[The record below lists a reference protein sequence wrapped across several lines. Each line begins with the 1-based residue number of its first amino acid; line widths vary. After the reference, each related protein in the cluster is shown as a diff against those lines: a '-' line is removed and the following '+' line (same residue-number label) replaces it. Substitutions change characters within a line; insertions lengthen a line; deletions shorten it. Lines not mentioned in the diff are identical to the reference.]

1 MKQTKKSIF
10 IFMAPAVISMLVIF
24 LYPTIRTT
32 VMSLFNVKNIT
43 TPISEWE
50 FIGLKNFTQLFA
62 TPLFVRSLWNI
73 LKIWIYNGIATMIL
87 SVLFAVAFTKKI
99 RFKRFFRM
107 IVYLP
112 NVIAAIAVGYMWLL
126 YVYNGQFGLLTTL
139 FQKLGWEQM
148 ASFQWLSSDHMF
160 LSMCIANIFGNVGYF
175 MMMFIAG
182 IEKISSDYYE
192 AASIE
197 GANVW
202 QQFIHI
208 TLPLLK
214 GVFRTAIVLWTTR
227 TMGFFALS
235 QVFAGVNTYTPMLFT
250 YQTLFGTEVASE
262 SVNAGMAAAA
272 AVLMTVTV
280 GIISTTLNHLIK
292 DENYEI

>member
-10 IFMAPAVISMLVIF
+10 IFMAPAVILMLVIF

-32 VMSLFNVKNIT
+32 VMSFFNIKNVT
-43 TPISEWE
+43 TPVSDWE
-50 FIGLKNFTQLFA
+50 FNGIKNFTQLFA

-73 LKIWIYNGIATMIL
+73 LKIWVFNGIATMIISL
-87 SVLFAVAFTKKI
+87 LFAVAFTKDI
-99 RFKRFFRM
+99 RFKKFFRM

-139 FQKLGWEQM
+139 FHKLGWEKM

-160 LSMCIANIFGNVGYF
+160 LSMCIANVFGNVGYF
-175 MMMFIAG
+175 MMMYIAG
-182 IEKISSDYYE
+182 IEKISTDYFE

-197 GANVW
+197 GANSW
-202 QQFIHI
+202 QQFIYI
-208 TLPLLK
+208 TLPLIK

-235 QVFAGVNTYTPMLFT
+235 QVFTGVNTYTPMLFT

-272 AVLMTVTV
+272 AVLMTVIV
-280 GIISTTLNHLIK
+280 GIISTALNHLIK